1 MIMAAASPL
10 RRALRALP
18 LSMLGPGERARLLSV
33 NANEGLTSRLNAM
46 GLTPGVEVTVIQ
58 DAGGPLL
65 LSVRDSRLAV
75 GRGMAQ
81 KILVEIIPGEI
92 L

>member
-1 MIMAAASPL
+1 MATSLNHAPGAF
-10 RRALRALP
+10 P

-33 NANEGLTSRLNAM
+33 NAGENLTSRLNAM
-46 GLTPGVEVTVIQ
+46 GLTPGIEVTVIQ

-81 KILVEIIPGEI
+81 KILVELINPAQE
-92 L
+92 

>member
-1 MIMAAASPL
+1 MIMATSPL
-10 RRALRALP
+10 RRVPGAFP

-75 GRGMAQ
+75 GRDMAQ

>member
-1 MIMAAASPL
+1 MNHAAI
-10 RRALRALP
+10 P
-18 LSMLGPGERARLLSV
+18 LSMLAPGERARLLKV
-33 NANEGLTSRLNAM
+33 NGGEGLTSRLNAL
-46 GLTPGVEVTVIQ
+46 GLTPGVEVSVIQ

-81 KILVEIIPGEI
+81 KILVEIVTQD
-92 L
+92 

>member
-1 MIMAAASPL
+1 MIMAASLDHAPG
-10 RRALRALP
+10 AFP

-33 NANEGLTSRLNAM
+33 NAGENLTSRLNAM
-46 GLTPGVEVTVIQ
+46 GLTPGIEVTVIQ

-81 KILVEIIPGEI
+81 KILVELINPAQE
-92 L
+92 

>member
-1 MIMAAASPL
+1 MAAIPL
-10 RRALRALP
+10 RQTSGALP
-18 LSMLGPGERARLLSV
+18 LSLLGPGERARLLSI
-33 NANEGLTSRLNAM
+33 NAGENLTSRLNAM
-46 GLTPGVEVTVIQ
+46 GLTPGVEVMVIQ

-81 KILVEIIPGEI
+81 KILVEIVERD
-92 L
+92 